1 MSLLHSILPAP
12 TTHLEQSRILKLPIL
27 LLSIHD
33 QCNCRCVMCDIWKR
47 KTGLAFHASDLDRH
61 RESIRTL
68 GVKQVV
74 LTGGE
79 PLMNRELDAICRFFR
94 ELGVRITLLTTGRL
108 LFQRAQTVAT
118 CIDDVII
125 SIDGP
130 ADIHDRIRRV
140 PGIFASIQKGV
151 TAVRD
156 YRPELSISCRTTVQK
171 LNHAS
176 LRSTVD
182 AAKSLRLNS
191 ISFLPADITS
201 AAFNRHGGWTEDRQ
215 DEVALTHEELRTLED
230 EIESLITE
238 YQEDIRTGFIVEN
251 SEKLRRVAD
260 RFREY
265 LYRLP
270 PKAPRCNAPWVSAVV
285 DVDGSVRPC
294 FFHPVISNVKHLTLL
309 EAVNSETALSF
320 RSTLDVANNSTCQ
333 RCVCSLN
340 YRQ

>member
-12 TTHLEQSRILKLPIL
+12 PTHLEHARISKLPIL
-27 LLSIHD
+27 LLGIHD

-47 KTGLAFHASDLDRH
+47 KTGLAFRASDLDRH
-61 RESIRTL
+61 RESIRKL

-79 PLMNRELDAICRFFR
+79 PLMNRELDAICQFFR

-108 LFQRAQTVAT
+108 LFQRAKTVAT
-118 CIDDVII
+118 SIDDVII

-156 YRPELSISCRTTVQK
+156 HRPEMPVSCRTTVQK

-201 AAFNRHGGWTEDRQ
+201 GAFNRRDGWTEERQ
-215 DEVALTHEELRTLED
+215 SEVALTHEELRSLED
-230 EIESLITE
+230 EIETLITTYE
-238 YQEDIRTGFIVEN
+238 EDIRTGFIVEN
-251 SEKLRRVAD
+251 GTKLRRIAD

-294 FFHPVISNVKHLTLL
+294 FFHPVVSNVKQLTLQ

-320 RSTLDVANNSTCQ
+320 RSTLHIANNSTCQ

>member
-1 MSLLHSILPAP
+1 MLYNIQPASP
-12 TTHLEQSRILKLPIL
+12 AHLERSRISKLPIL
-27 LLSIHD
+27 LLGIHD

-47 KTGLAFHASDLDRH
+47 KTGLALHASDLDRH
-61 RESIRTL
+61 RESIPTL

-130 ADIHDRIRRV
+130 PDIHDRIRRV

-151 TAVRD
+151 TAVRS
-156 YRPELSISCRTTVQK
+156 YRPEMPICCRTTVQK
-171 LNHAS
+171 LNHAY

-182 AAKSLRLNS
+182 AAKSLRLDS

-201 AAFNRHGGWTEDRQ
+201 GAFNRQEGWTEERQ
-215 DEVALTHEELRTLED
+215 NEVALTREELYTLED
-230 EIESLITE
+230 EIENLISA
-238 YQEDIRTGFIVEN
+238 YQDDIRTGFIVESN
-251 SEKLRRVAD
+251 AKLRRVAD

-265 LYRLP
+265 LYHLP
-270 PKAPRCNAPWVSAVV
+270 PKSPHCNAPWVSAVV
-285 DVDGSVRPC
+285 EVDGSVRPC
-294 FFHPVISNVKHLTLL
+294 FFHTAVSNVNRLTLH
-309 EAVNSETALSF
+309 EAVNSEAALNF
-320 RSTLDVANNSTCQ
+320 RSTLDVANNGTCQ